1 MSHYTPTP
9 DQLQALLQYAGKRL
23 GMTPEQLI
31 STVQNGGVSSLEK
44 NMSPADA
51 KKLHAFIG
59 DKQKADQFLQSP
71 QVQQMI
77 AKFLNSKQ

>member
-31 STVQNGGVSSLEK
+31 HTVQSGGISSLEK
-44 NMSPADA
+44 NMSAADA
-51 KKLHAFIG
+51 QKLHAFMG

-71 QVQQMI
+71 KVQQMI
-77 AKFLNSKQ
+77 ARFLNNNQ

>member
-23 GMTPEQLI
+23 GMSPEQLI
-31 STVQNGGVSSLEK
+31 TAVQNGGISSLEK
-44 NMSPADA
+44 NLSAADS
-51 KKLHAFIG
+51 KKLNTLIG

-77 AKFLNSKQ
+77 AQFLNSKP